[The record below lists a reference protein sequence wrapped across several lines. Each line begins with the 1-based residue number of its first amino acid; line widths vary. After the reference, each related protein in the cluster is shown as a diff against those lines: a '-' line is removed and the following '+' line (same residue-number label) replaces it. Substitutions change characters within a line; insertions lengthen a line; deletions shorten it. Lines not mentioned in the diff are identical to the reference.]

1 MSVYVETWR
10 HFTYVHYE
18 RWLDSLLQGYI
29 IIKYEKVSPPRTLYS
44 ALVVNA

>member
-18 RWLDSLLQGYI
+18 RWLASLLLGYI
-29 IIKYEKVSPPRTLYS
+29 IIMSEKVTPPRIPYS